1 MRFTKF
7 GYCLAFIAILA
18 VGCGKGDG
26 SNNGQAA
33 DGGSD
38 MSGSDTTPAS
48 GFTLGV
54 DPTSAE
60 VRRDAS
66 ETITVTITRG
76 SAFDQPVDV
85 SVVDLPSGVTVS
97 GATLA
102 PSSNEIDMT
111 IDADADAEVGN
122 HPVTIE
128 AVAGDIEEIRPL
140 ELVVYDAPTLVDTDP
155 AAHAIQADTDTVI
168 SATFDQPMAE
178 ANQDSFR
185 VFSDRRGLL
194 DGTYGSGGSETLT
207 FVPDDDL
214 LPGEEISVTLTSKLA
229 VSQGVSFDDPVVFS
243 FQVAASEA
251 PGETFDQDFKDLSG
265 LDIAIFNASLVDLN
279 GDRHLDVLASGRDGL
294 AFCQNNGGAPPAF
307 NCTKIDDSGH
317 RLLHVVADFDAD
329 GQPDALVETR
339 ASGSGSHYQ
348 RLCLTEQGEPPS
360 IDCQSTD
367 LLDRDWMEDAAVGD
381 IDQDGDID
389 ILTTTR
395 TPDPGTSESKR
406 TDDIC
411 FNNGG
416 NPPQF
421 NCQPI
426 DDERTYGYDVEL
438 ADLDRDGDLDAVLT
452 GFDSAKICENGG
464 GQPVGFSCRDMP
476 DLDREKLAVGDMDGD
491 GDADIVAGNQMCLNQ
506 DEDSLSF
513 QCTDI
518 VSLGNLDG
526 PSELADVDG
535 DGDLD
540 LLLGDAGQT
549 SLCKNGGG
557 SPPSISCSDLD
568 TMRAEYAIDY
578 GDLDSDGDLDIISNS
593 FEPRFFYGLQ

>member
-18 VGCGKGDG
+18 LGCEKDDG
-26 SNNGQAA
+26 SNNGEAA

-38 MSGSDTTPAS
+38 MSGSDTTSAS
-48 GFTLGV
+48 GFTLDA
-54 DPTSAE
+54 DPSSAE
-60 VRRDAS
+60 VRRDGSA
-66 ETITVTITRG
+66 TVTVTITRG
-76 SAFDQPVDV
+76 SEFDQPVDV

-97 GATLA
+97 GATIA
-102 PSSNEIDMT
+102 ASSNEVEMT
-111 IDADADAEVGN
+111 IDADMDAELGSRQA
-122 HPVTIE
+122 TIE
-128 AVAGDIEEIRPL
+128 AVAGDIEETRPL
-140 ELVVYDAPTLVDTDP
+140 ELVVYDAPTLVETGP
-155 AAHAIQADTDTVI
+155 AAHAIAAHAGAVI

-178 ANQDSFR
+178 ANRDNFR
-185 VFSDRRGLL
+185 VFSNRRGLL
-194 DGTYGSGGSETLT
+194 DGTYGGGGSETLN
-207 FVPDDDL
+207 FEPADDL
-214 LPGEEISVTLTSKLA
+214 LPGEEISVTLTADLA
-229 VSQGVSFDDPVVFS
+229 VSQGVSFEDPVVFS
-243 FQVAASEA
+243 FRVASSEA
-251 PGETFDQDFKDLSG
+251 PAETFDQDFKDLAG
-265 LDIAIFNASLVDLN
+265 LNISVFNASLVDLN

-294 AFCQNNGGAPPAF
+294 AFCQNNGGEPPAF
-307 NCTKIDDSGH
+307 NCTKIEDSGQ
-317 RLLHVVADFDAD
+317 RQLHVVADFDAD
-329 GQPDALVETR
+329 GQSDALVETN
-339 ASGSGSHYQ
+339 ASGNANHYQ
-348 RLCLTEQGEPPS
+348 HLCRTEQGDPPS
-360 IDCQSTD
+360 VDCQSTD
-367 LLDRDWMEDAAVGD
+367 LLDGDWMEDVAVGD

-395 TPDPGTSESKR
+395 TPDPGTSEIKR
-406 TDDIC
+406 TDDVC

-416 NPPQF
+416 DPPQF

-476 DLDREKLAVGDMDGD
+476 ELSREKLAVGDMDGD
-491 GDADIVAGNQMCLNQ
+491 GDVDIVAGNQMCLNQ

-518 VSLGNLDG
+518 VNLGLVDG
-526 PSELADVDG
+526 PSELADIDG

-540 LLLGDAGQT
+540 LLLGDVAAV
-549 SLCKNGGG
+549 CKNGGG

-593 FEPRFFYGLQ
+593 FETRFFYAIQ